1 MNYTILS
8 TKDMATN
15 QELELVK
22 SGNKYYITLSGENEL
37 IGKKEFDEMNVA
49 LKTYNSMIE
58 IIARGYYT
66 YQGRK
71 DLLESYDFK

>member
-22 SGNKYYITLSGENEL
+22 NGNKYYITLSGENEL
-37 IGKKEFDEMNVA
+37 IGKKEFDEMNEA
-49 LKTYNSMIE
+49 IKTYNSMIE

-66 YQGRK
+66 YTGRK

>member
-1 MNYTILS
+1 MNYTIIS
-8 TKDMATN
+8 TEDVASN
-15 QELELVK
+15 QMLHLNK
-22 SGNKYYITLSGENEL
+22 NGNKYSIVSSGKNET
-37 IGKKEFDEMNVA
+37 IGKKEFDNLGNA